1 MRRIWAQLSKILPK
15 TFGLILLSLIGAVAV
30 AQGGWSLSHHGLNG
44 KDLNAVFFV
53 DSRHG
58 WIAGDAGFVSHTDDG
73 GVSWAQQSVKTS
85 DAINDI
91 YFRNKDSGFLLAGG
105 LIFKT
110 VDGGLS
116 WTAGQEISPVGVG
129 GAQAELYSIRFS
141 NKNNG
146 WVVGSLSRATKNG
159 DSVVVDSLIYKTTDS
174 GNTWQRQRLPSKEEL
189 IHLDFVNEKHGWIV
203 GSSGTVLHTD
213 DGGETWMRQQSRTK
227 STLYH
232 VYFRSEKKGW
242 AVGEHA
248 TILRTIDGGESWTT
262 VTLGMKSTLLSVQF
276 LNDDDGW
283 VAGRAGTILRSSD
296 GGLTWVRQT
305 APTEVNLYALFF
317 YKKNGWAVGGN
328 GLVLHYLR

>member
-1 MRRIWAQLSKILPK
+1 MRTVWAQLSKILST
-15 TFGLILLSLIGAVAV
+15 TFGLILLSLIGGVAV
-30 AQGGWSLSHHGLNG
+30 AQDGWSSSRHGLDG

-73 GVSWAQQSVKTS
+73 GVSWAQQSVETS

-116 WTAGQEISPVGVG
+116 WTIGQEFSPVDFG

-141 NKNNG
+141 NKN
-146 WVVGSLSRATKNG
+146 K
-159 DSVVVDSLIYKTTDS
+159 
-174 GNTWQRQRLPSKEEL
+174 
-189 IHLDFVNEKHGWIV
+189 GWIV
-203 GSSGTVLHTD
+203 GSNGTVLHTE
-213 DGGETWMRQQSRTK
+213 DGGETWMRQQPHTK

-232 VYFRSEKKGW
+232 VYFRNEKKGW

-248 TILRTIDGGESWTT
+248 TILRTIDGGESWTA

-276 LNDDDGW
+276 LSDDDGW
-283 VAGRAGTILRSSD
+283 VAGRAGTILRSGD

-305 APTEVNLYALFF
+305 APTKVNLYALFF
-317 YKKNGWAVGGN
+317 DKKNGWAVGGN